1 MAALISYDFDIKE
14 LGDHMKS
21 DLPSYAK
28 PLFIRLVSEIEH
40 TGTFKVKKGKLAEE
54 GFNVDIINDKIYY
67 FDIQEK
73 NYAELTKEIYKKIL
87 AGNVRF

>member
-28 PLFIRLVSEIEH
+28 PLFIRLVSERDLQKNISR
-40 TGTFKVKKGKLAEE
+40 KCSILKKK
-54 GFNVDIINDKIYY
+54 
-67 FDIQEK
+67 
-73 NYAELTKEIYKKIL
+73 
-87 AGNVRF
+87 